1 MDGLKKAYYRTY
13 QQVFDIGMRCLHWR
27 KPIVI
32 SGAGCIR
39 QVPDVLSKSGVT
51 KVMVVTGS
59 HVVKS
64 LGPKLFAAL
73 EDAGMPYEVFSEVE
87 ANPSVNTVEKIRAQ
101 YTETGC
107 SGFVALGGGSPMGDA
122 FWYEGWQGHF
132 NLVKLNLRNPEVVDH
147 LLGAVG
153 MWMDEFGI
161 DGLRLDAAD
170 CVDFDFFRRLKAFC
184 RGKRPDFWLMGEII
198 HGDYRVWAN
207 DEMLDSVLSLIHI

>member
-13 QQVFDIGMRCLHWR
+13 QQVFDLGMRCLHWR

-32 SGAGCIR
+32 SGAGSIL
-39 QVPDVLSKSGVT
+39 QVPDVLSKCGVT

-101 YTETGC
+101 YVETGC
-107 SGFVALGGGSPMGDA
+107 SGFVALGGGVLQLRFADA
-122 FWYEGWQGHF
+122 HHCDFGGRENTVYCNQQDCDEDGHPW
-132 NLVKLNLRNPEVVDH
+132 V
-147 LLGAVG
+147 AVFH
-153 MWMDEFGI
+153 D
-161 DGLRLDAAD
+161 
-170 CVDFDFFRRLKAFC
+170 K
-184 RGKRPDFWLMGEII
+184 
-198 HGDYRVWAN
+198 
-207 DEMLDSVLSLIHI
+207 

>member
-101 YTETGC
+101 YLETGC
-107 SGFVALGGGSPMGDA
+107 SGFVALGGGSPMDA
-122 FWYEGWQGHF
+122 T
-132 NLVKLNLRNPEVVDH
+132 K
-147 LLGAVG
+147 GA
-153 MWMDEFGI
+153 
-161 DGLRLDAAD
+161 AARVA
-170 CVDFDFFRRLKAFC
+170 CPSSPFRRRRAPAARRRSPPSSPTARRTTSTRSWISSSC
-184 RGKRPDFWLMGEII
+184 RCMPSSTR
-198 HGDYRVWAN
+198 
-207 DEMLDSVLSLIHI
+207 S

>member
-13 QQVFDIGMRCLHWR
+13 QQVFDLGMRCLHWR

-32 SGAGCIR
+32 SGAGSIR
-39 QVPDVLSKSGVT
+39 QVPDVLSKCGVT

-101 YTETGC
+101 YVETGC
-107 SGFVALGGGSPMGDA
+107 GGFVALGGGSPMDA
-122 FWYEGWQGHF
+122 T
-132 NLVKLNLRNPEVVDH
+132 K
-147 LLGAVG
+147 GA
-153 MWMDEFGI
+153 
-161 DGLRLDAAD
+161 AARAPARKRAATIWLAS
-170 CVDFDFFRRLKAFC
+170 CASGRPCRPSSPSRRHRAPAA
-184 RGKRPDFWLMGEII
+184 RRRSPP
-198 HGDYRVWAN
+198 
-207 DEMLDSVLSLIHI
+207 

>member
-87 ANPSVNTVEKIRAQ
+87 ANPSVNTVEKIRTQ
-101 YTETGC
+101 YLEAGC
-107 SGFVALGGGSPMGDA
+107 SGFVALGGGSPMDA
-122 FWYEGWQGHF
+122 TKGAAARVACDEQNIKTESEVQDFLREQGLTIYEADVAAF
-132 NLVKLNLRNPEVVDH
+132 ADH
-147 LLGAVG
+147 VLETYLADPISDTWDKDLLAQIQA
-153 MWMDEFGI
+153 M
-161 DGLRLDAAD
+161 A
-170 CVDFDFFRRLKAFC
+170 
-184 RGKRPDFWLMGEII
+184 
-198 HGDYRVWAN
+198 
-207 DEMLDSVLSLIHI
+207 

>member
-101 YTETGC
+101 YLETGC
-107 SGFVALGGGSPMGDA
+107 SGFVALGGGSPMDA
-122 FWYEGWQGHF
+122 TKGAAAPRR
-132 NLVKLNLRNPEVVDH
+132 LPEK
-147 LLGAVG
+147 
-153 MWMDEFGI
+153 
-161 DGLRLDAAD
+161 GLRRYGRRHARRQDRAAHRRHSDDVGHRQRDDDRRRHHRQRDAPQVRA
-170 CVDFDFFRRLKAFC
+170 
-184 RGKRPDFWLMGEII
+184 
-198 HGDYRVWAN
+198 HGSQAHAAVC
-207 DEMLDSVLSLIHI
+207 HP

>member
-32 SGAGCIR
+32 SGAGCIW
-39 QVPDVLSKSGVT
+39 QVPDVLGKCGVT

-87 ANPSVNTVEKIRAQ
+87 ANPSVNTVEKIRTQ
-101 YTETGC
+101 YTDTGC
-107 SGFVALGGGSPMGDA
+107 NGFVALGGGSPMDA
-122 FWYEGWQGHF
+122 T
-132 NLVKLNLRNPEVVDH
+132 K
-147 LLGAVG
+147 GAAARVACPKKSCDDMAGVMRVG
-153 MWMDEFGI
+153 KTVPPIVAIPTTSGT
-161 DGLRLDAAD
+161 AA
-170 CVDFDFFRRLKAFC
+170 RRRSPPSSPTAKRTTSTRSWISSSC
-184 RGKRPDFWLMGEII
+184 RCMP
-198 HGDYRVWAN
+198 
-207 DEMLDSVLSLIHI
+207 SLTRS

>member
-32 SGAGCIR
+32 SGAGSIR
-39 QVPDVLSKSGVT
+39 QVPDVLSKCGVT

-107 SGFVALGGGSPMGDA
+107 SGFVALGGGSPMDA
-122 FWYEGWQGHF
+122 T
-132 NLVKLNLRNPEVVDH
+132 K
-147 LLGAVG
+147 GA
-153 MWMDEFGI
+153 
-161 DGLRLDAAD
+161 AA
-170 CVDFDFFRRLKAFC
+170 
-184 RGKRPDFWLMGEII
+184 
-198 HGDYRVWAN
+198 RVACPN
-207 DEMLDSVLSLIHI
+207 

>member
-87 ANPSVNTVEKIRAQ
+87 ANPSVNTVEKIRTQ
-101 YTETGC
+101 YLEAGC
-107 SGFVALGGGSPMGDA
+107 SGFVALGGGSPMDA
-122 FWYEGWQGHF
+122 T
-132 NLVKLNLRNPEVVDH
+132 K
-147 LLGAVG
+147 
-153 MWMDEFGI
+153 
-161 DGLRLDAAD
+161 
-170 CVDFDFFRRLKAFC
+170 
-184 RGKRPDFWLMGEII
+184 
-198 HGDYRVWAN
+198 
-207 DEMLDSVLSLIHI
+207 LSLIHI